1 MLKSLFLSVKDTLM
15 KLNKLIHILIFIVLC
30 ALLILRVYEGDSNM
44 SKKIIFTE
52 NAPKAIGPYSQAVE
66 AGGFIYISGQVPID
80 PKSGNVIKD
89 SIQSQT
95 HQVINN
101 IESICK
107 EAGKELSDIVKI
119 TIYLTD
125 LESFSIV
132 NQVMVE
138 RFSEPYPARATIE
151 ISSLPLGVDVEIDAV
166 VLANE

>member
-1 MLKSLFLSVKDTLM
+1 MWYPLSVSKG
-15 KLNKLIHILIFIVLC
+15 IFS
-30 ALLILRVYEGDSNM
+30 SNL
-44 SKKIIFTE
+44 SVSFLE
-52 NAPKAIGPYSQAVE
+52 NAPQAIGPYSQAIE

-89 SIQSQT
+89 SIESQT

-119 TIYLTD
+119 TIYLTN

-132 NQVMVE
+132 NQVMVD